1 MKRLLTDFILIL
13 SANQFAY
20 AQYNDDEIEM
30 VEQLIEDGDK
40 DDGLEADEEIQD
52 DLMNDEIESE
62 EMEDPFTKLE
72 DLYKKEE
79 SEESADEN
87 DNEEIKD
94 DEILFGEGLGLDSL
108 DAVEIVVLLQRN
120 FGIEVKDMKEG
131 QKIFYSID
139 TLANYVYEN
148 R

>member
-1 MKRLLTDFILIL
+1 MEK
-13 SANQFAY
+13 Q
-20 AQYNDDEIEM
+20 
-30 VEQLIEDGDK
+30 K
-40 DDGLEADEEIQD
+40 
-52 DLMNDEIESE
+52 
-62 EMEDPFTKLE
+62 EMELPEIRKKLKVLLVENLSLE
-72 DLYKKEE
+72 DV
-79 SEESADEN
+79 SP
-87 DNEEIKD
+87 EEIKD